1 MLLVWPKYI
10 FLIKYTLINWNLSTD
25 AKNNFHCVHSYIIF
39 EIQKIR
45 KKTNFTIFQQVWSTT
60 KLCCRLKW
68 AGLWKYHYKPLP
80 IQSLVCS
87 WAVVVP
93 KYRRREFLEFL
104 ALAGAAE
111 VSGIRGG
118 GRGRGRARGRGR
130 GIGRG
135 RGRGQCSS
143 TRDEEDSSSSSS
155 SSDEDDTCASCSVSF
170 MKSSGPDWIQCVTCA
185 EWFCGKCNGGSVD
198 PFYECAQCK

>member
-25 AKNNFHCVHSYIIF
+25 AKKKFHSVHSYIIF
-39 EIQKIR
+39 EIQKNR

-104 ALAGAAE
+104 ALAGAASKAFLT
-111 VSGIRGG
+111 VYCYR
-118 GRGRGRARGRGR
+118 
-130 GIGRG
+130 
-135 RGRGQCSS
+135 
-143 TRDEEDSSSSSS
+143 TRVCWRITGKLVQRSL
-155 SSDEDDTCASCSVSF
+155 
-170 MKSSGPDWIQCVTCA
+170 IQCVTHHSCMIP
-185 EWFCGKCNGGSVD
+185 FTSV
-198 PFYECAQCK
+198 PSVNKLILQHLHLIWIVSVQFEIQNSLVSELPHFFFF

>member
-25 AKNNFHCVHSYIIF
+25 AKKNFQCVHSYIIF

-45 KKTNFTIFQQVWSTT
+45 KKLILLFFIRFDLPQSF
-60 KLCCRLKW
+60 CCRLKW

-93 KYRRREFLEFL
+93 KYRRREFLEFP
-104 ALAGAAE
+104 APAGAA
-111 VSGIRGG
+111 SKANWYWSICWDGISHCLLLSHASYVDES
-118 GRGRGRARGRGR
+118 RA
-130 GIGRG
+130 
-135 RGRGQCSS
+135 SS
-143 TRDEEDSSSSSS
+143 FSKQGFNVWLITAAL
-155 SSDEDDTCASCSVSF
+155 SSDNLLRLLNNWTDCDS
-170 MKSSGPDWIQCVTCA
+170 
-185 EWFCGKCNGGSVD
+185 
-198 PFYECAQCK
+198 